1 MIPFLKHNGSR
12 APLGALL
19 LLSLA
24 ALPLAPRADFSLA
37 VVPPVVEKTIRPGGA
52 VADSLAFTNE
62 GNEPVIVLVE
72 VADFGVTES
81 GEVAEMAP
89 GSQAGSLARH
99 LTISPQRVR
108 VMPRA
113 QVFFRWEVRTPEA
126 FDQIRGMVFL
136 ASHPEAKPGAN
147 QVQVVA
153 RMGVPI
159 YIESLEAEPARLVVE
174 SLHWERIPE
183 RPSTLRATLLVANEG
198 GRNIRPAGY
207 VEVRG
212 QSRGKETTFEFNQAG
227 EPVLPGQRRR
237 WVRDFGP
244 VPAGDLAVKFR
255 LDTSHGTTFESDTA
269 VPALVR

>member
-1 MIPFLKHNGSR
+1 MSQRHTGSG
-12 APLGALL
+12 APRGALL
-19 LLSLA
+19 FLLLA
-24 ALPLAPRADFSLA
+24 ALPPAPRADFSLA
-37 VVPPVVEKTIRPGGA
+37 VVPPVVEKTIRPGGS

-62 GNEPVIVLVE
+62 GNEPVVVQVE
-72 VADFGVTES
+72 VADFGVTEE

-89 GSQAGSLARH
+89 GSQDGSLARH
-99 LTISPQRVR
+99 LTITPQRVR
-108 VMPRA
+108 VLPRA
-113 QVFFRWEVRTPEA
+113 QVFFRWAVDTPAE
-126 FDQIRGMVFL
+126 FGQMRGMVFL
-136 ASHPEAKPGAN
+136 ASHPEAPPGAN

-159 YIESLEAEPARLVVE
+159 YIESLAAQPARLTVE
-174 SLHWERIPE
+174 ELRWERVPE
-183 RPSTLRATLLVANEG
+183 RPHFLRATLTVANEG

-212 QSRGKETTFEFNQAG
+212 AGRGPEATFDFNEAG

-255 LDTSHGTTFESDTA
+255 LDTSHGTTFESDTTL
-269 VPALVR
+269 PALER